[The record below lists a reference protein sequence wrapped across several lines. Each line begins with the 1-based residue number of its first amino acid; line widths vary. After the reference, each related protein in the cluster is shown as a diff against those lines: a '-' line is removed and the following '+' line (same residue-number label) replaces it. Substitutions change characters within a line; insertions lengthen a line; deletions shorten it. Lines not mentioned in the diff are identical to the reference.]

1 MEETGRYAMAIC
13 KFLAHEK
20 HGVQLANSNIIQQY
34 QKAVIYS
41 NFKPAWLL
49 DIIELSKLQIFK
61 IGVVQTAFTIPIRNR
76 KTV

>member
-1 MEETGRYAMAIC
+1 MNDYIVSIHYKSNSYIESMEETGRYAMAIC

-49 DIIELSKLQIFK
+49 DIIPLFKLQFLK
-61 IGVVQTAFTIPIRNR
+61 
-76 KTV
+76 